1 MGPVR
6 IRGALDRLRYA
17 LLFEAILIVLMGIAL
32 WALSD
37 RSLAETGALA
47 AILSAIAVLV
57 ALIYNYVLDRIDA
70 HFGRIPTERS
80 TLGRIGH
87 ALGLEI
93 ALVGTSLPAIM
104 WWMGW
109 GFWRA
114 LTFDVA
120 AIAFVVVYTY
130 VFTFI
135 YDKVFPVP
143 QEGPGD
149 TAS

>member
-1 MGPVR
+1 MGAVK
-6 IRGALDRLRYA
+6 IRNGLDRLRYA
-17 LLFEAILIVLMGIAL
+17 LMFEAILIVLMGIAL

-37 RSLAETGALA
+37 ESLAKTGTLA
-47 AILSAIAVLV
+47 TILSVIAVFV
-57 ALIYNYVLDRIDA
+57 ALVYNYVLDRIDA

-93 ALVGTSLPAIM
+93 VLVGTSLPAIM

-109 GFWRA
+109 GFREA
-114 LTFDVA
+114 LTFDMA

-130 VFTFI
+130 AFTFT
-135 YDKVFPVP
+135 YDKLFPVS
-143 QEGPGD
+143 QERP
-149 TAS
+149 